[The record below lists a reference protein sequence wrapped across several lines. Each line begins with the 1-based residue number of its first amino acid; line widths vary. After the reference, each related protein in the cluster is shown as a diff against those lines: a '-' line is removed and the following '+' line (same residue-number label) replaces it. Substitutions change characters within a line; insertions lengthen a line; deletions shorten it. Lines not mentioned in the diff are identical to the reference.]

1 MTTDAL
7 DELRANLIDGIA
19 TAQSRSRAVRRRALA
34 AAVTVGV
41 SLAALLTAWGESRD
55 NAALAITRDSR
66 WLTVRLVDANATP
79 AEIERELR
87 MAGID
92 ADVQLVPARPDAVG
106 KWLFVEV
113 EPPNVHAPSPED
125 SAEVQLV
132 QIVNHDVRIRADFDG
147 KVYLT
152 AGRPAKPEEYCGPGG
167 IDLSAEEPC
176 LLPGHTATPDGDSR

>member
-41 SLAALLTAWGESRD
+41 SLAALLMAWVESGD
-55 NAALAITRDSR
+55 NAALAITRDAH
-66 WLTVRLVDANATP
+66 WLTVRLADENATP
-79 AEIERELR
+79 EEIERELR
-87 MAGID
+87 VAGID
-92 ADVQLVPARPDAVG
+92 ADVRLVPARADAVG

-113 EPPNVHAPSPED
+113 EPPSVQAPTLED
-125 SAEVQLV
+125 RAEVQLV
-132 QIVNHDVRIRADFDG
+132 QLVNHDVRIRADFDG

-152 AGRPAKPEEYCGPGG
+152 AGRVAKRDEYCGPGG
-167 IDLSAEEPC
+167 TVDDLSPTSEPEPPPEPC
-176 LLPGHTATPDGDSR
+176 VP